1 MAALDDIHAV
11 GIVYVAETSPPS
23 SFHLVE
29 NQVVDKGDTIGD
41 RLSRSLNEVK
51 VRGVKQISRKL
62 LIFIKNMMSSHPLSI
77 VSQWIL
83 KCECASR
90 CFQQG

>member
-1 MAALDDIHAV
+1 MAALDDIYAV
-11 GIVYVAETSPPS
+11 EIVYVAETSPPS

-51 VRGVKQISRKL
+51 VRGVNGKT
-62 LIFIKNMMSSHPLSI
+62 
-77 VSQWIL
+77 
-83 KCECASR
+83 
-90 CFQQG
+90 

>member
-1 MAALDDIHAV
+1 MYRFNVSFLRKYVYVQEPQSEVMAALDDIHAV
-11 GIVYVAETSPPS
+11 EIVYVAETSPPS

-51 VRGVKQISRKL
+51 VRGVNQISRKL
-62 LIFIKNMMSSHPLSI
+62 LIF
-77 VSQWIL
+77 V
-83 KCECASR
+83 
-90 CFQQG
+90 